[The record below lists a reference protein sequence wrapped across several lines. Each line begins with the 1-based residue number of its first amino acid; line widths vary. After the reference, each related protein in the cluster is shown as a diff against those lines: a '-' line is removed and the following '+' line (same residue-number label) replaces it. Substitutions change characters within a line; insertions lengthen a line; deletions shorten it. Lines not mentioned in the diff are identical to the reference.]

1 MKLEAL
7 SCRRRVA
14 LLLDYLD
21 RELPASERK
30 VLARHRVSCRS
41 CGALLASLER
51 TVRTLR
57 ALKRRSAAPDSARR
71 ALRAALTRASLGCRT
86 AR

>member
-1 MKLEAL
+1 MKLEKI

-21 RELPASERK
+21 RELPAPERK
-30 VLARHRVSCRS
+30 VLARHRASCRS
-41 CGALLASLER
+41 CAALLASLER

-57 ALKRRSAAPDSARR
+57 GLKRRSAAPASARR
-71 ALRAALTRASLGCRT
+71 ALRAALTRASR
-86 AR
+86 A